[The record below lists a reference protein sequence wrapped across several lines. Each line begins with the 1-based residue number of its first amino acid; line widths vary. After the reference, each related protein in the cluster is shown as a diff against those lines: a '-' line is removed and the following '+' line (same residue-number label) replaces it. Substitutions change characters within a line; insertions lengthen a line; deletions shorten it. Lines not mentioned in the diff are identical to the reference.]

1 MQIRQRYKHAVTGR
15 APEERR
21 LLLVTLESIT
31 KMLVELNVDDIGRA
45 VQKELDAGSSPQD
58 ILAALSEG
66 MNEVGRLYEAM
77 EYFLVELVLAGEA
90 MKEAVAVLAP
100 HLKSG
105 ESGPNETVVVATVK
119 GDNHDIGKSILI
131 SMLMSTGFNI
141 VDLGTDCDEE
151 KVVNAVKETG
161 ARVVALSALLTTSM
175 PEISAVEKALRR
187 AGLRIRVKIIVGGAP
202 LNMELARAMGADDY
216 AANAVEGVRHIK
228 SLLST

>member
-1 MQIRQRYKHAVTGR
+1 MAKAEAFGDRKAS
-15 APEERR
+15 EERR

-45 VQKELDAGSSPQD
+45 VQKELDVGIDPRD

-90 MKEAVAVLAP
+90 MKEAVAILTP
-100 HLKSG
+100 RLKSG
-105 ESGPNETVVVATVK
+105 ETGPNETVVVATVK

-141 VDLGTDCDEE
+141 INLGTDCDKE
-151 KVVNAVKETG
+151 KVVQAVRESG
-161 ARVVALSALLTTSM
+161 AKVVALSTLLTTTVK
-175 PEISAVEKALRR
+175 EISAIEKALKD
-187 AGLRIRVKIIVGGAP
+187 AGLRDKVKIIVGGAP
-202 LNMELARAMGADDY
+202 LNMELAKALGADDY

-228 SLLST
+228 VLLEA

>member
-1 MQIRQRYKHAVTGR
+1 
-15 APEERR
+15 
-21 LLLVTLESIT
+21 VTLDGIT
-31 KMLVELNVDDIGRA
+31 KMLVELNVNDIAGA
-45 VQKELDAGSSPQD
+45 VQAELDAGADPQD
-58 ILAALSEG
+58 ILSALSSG

-90 MKEAVAVLAP
+90 MKEAVAVLTP

-105 ESGPNETVVVATVK
+105 ETGTNETVAVATVK

-141 VDLGTDCDEE
+141 IDLGTDCDEE
-151 KVVNAVKETG
+151 NIVNAVRESG
-161 ARVVALSALLTTSM
+161 ARVVALSALLTTTM
-175 PEISAVEKALRR
+175 LEISVVEKALRH
-187 AGLRIRVKIIVGGAP
+187 AGLRDKVKIIVGGAP

-228 SLLST
+228 ALLQN